1 MLEAVKNII
10 TAIIIATLIYVA
22 LELFV
27 TSVDYIGAAIGLTS
41 GSDMV
46 LLAQIVFYL
55 LFGLGMFILDRFSR
69 RPTK

>member
-1 MLEAVKNII
+1 MKETLKTII
-10 TAIIIATLIYVA
+10 AAIIIATLICVA

-46 LLAQIVFYL
+46 LLSQLIFYL
-55 LFGLGMFILDRFSR
+55 LFAVGMFVLDRI
-69 RPTK
+69 